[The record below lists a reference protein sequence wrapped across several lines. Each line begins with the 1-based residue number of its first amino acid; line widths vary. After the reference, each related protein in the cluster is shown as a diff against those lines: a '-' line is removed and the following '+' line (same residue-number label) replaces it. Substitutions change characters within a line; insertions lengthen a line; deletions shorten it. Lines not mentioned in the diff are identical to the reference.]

1 MEEIKLS
8 QINDEN
14 LTDEQID
21 NIVYS
26 DIEDDGLSSEYGFVF
41 GNSMLISERVNTSV
55 DAYKKG
61 RVKKFIFMGGING
74 VSNQDN
80 STIAEAIKMK
90 KLALSL
96 GVNEDDILIDD
107 ISNNT
112 FENIENA
119 MKLLPKDIEHISIIT
134 SEFHL
139 KRCYAILKK
148 NYPNISITM
157 IPSKDGLSDKDNWF
171 LSNNSWNSG
180 RSLATYEAHLLVKYA
195 KENKIYDLEVKNF
208 NEERRHSMQL
218 LYATSNNS
226 KIYNMRRRLKDI
238 PIEII
243 TPKELGI
250 KVNVIEDGKTTV
262 ENAIK
267 KARGYYE
274 ETKILLLQEILDYL

>member
-1 MEEIKLS
+1 MGIKLS
-8 QINDEN
+8 QIDDEN

-41 GNSMLISERVNTSV
+41 GNSMLINERVNTSV
-55 DAYKKG
+55 DAYKKD
-61 RVKKFIFMGGING
+61 RVKKLIFMGGVNG

-80 STIAEAIKMK
+80 STISEAIKMK
-90 KLALSL
+90 ELALSL
-96 GVNEDDILIDD
+96 GVNENDILIDD

-208 NEERRHSMQL
+208 NKERRHSMQL